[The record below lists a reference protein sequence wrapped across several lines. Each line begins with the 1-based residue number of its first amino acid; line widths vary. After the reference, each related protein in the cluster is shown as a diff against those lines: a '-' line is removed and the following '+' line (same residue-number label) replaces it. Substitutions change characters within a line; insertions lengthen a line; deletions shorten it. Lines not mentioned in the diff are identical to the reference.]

1 MQQLRKATRQ
11 KAKIRLGLSG
21 PSGSGKTASALLM
34 AYGLTGDWSK
44 IAVIDTENNSADL
57 YANHTIESD
66 GGKFVIGE
74 FQVLPF
80 EKPYSPERYIEA
92 LKDCESAGVE
102 VIIVDSI
109 SHEWNGSGGVM
120 EIVDNLKASSNS
132 KNAFTSGWSE
142 ATPRHNKFIEAMLS
156 SKCHI
161 IGCMR
166 SKVDYIL
173 ETVERNGKSIQ
184 VPKKVGM
191 APIQREGVDY
201 EFTIHF
207 DLNLNHYATAM
218 KDRSSLF
225 IAAPGFIPSVA
236 TGQMILEWCESG
248 VDTETAINKAIENL
262 SNCNVREDLK
272 DLYDMLPEFVR
283 NDKRYLDAA
292 TKRKTEIMNASKQ
305 PVAS

>member
-1 MQQLRKATRQ
+1 MTLRKATRQ

-21 PSGSGKTASALLM
+21 PAGSGKTASALLI
-34 AYGLTGDWSK
+34 AYGLTQDWNK
-44 IAVIDTENNSADL
+44 IALIDTENNSADL
-57 YANHTIESD
+57 YANHTLESD
-66 GGKFVIGE
+66 GRKFTIGE
-74 FQVLPF
+74 FQVLPL

-92 LKDCESAGVE
+92 IKECEVEGIE
-102 VIIVDSI
+102 VIIIDSI

-120 EIVDNLKASSNS
+120 ELVDTLKASSNS
-132 KNAFTSGWSE
+132 KNAFTNGWSE

-166 SKVDYIL
+166 SKVDYVL
-173 ETVERNGKSIQ
+173 ESIEKNGKIIQ

-218 KDRSSLF
+218 KDRSGLF
-225 IAAPGFIPSVA
+225 ASGGFVPSEK
-236 TGQMILEWCESG
+236 TGQNILQWCESG
-248 VDTETAINKAIENL
+248 LDVKAEVVTAIDKLAKCDSVEDLTLLKETLPIYVIENADFIKAAKERY
-262 SNCNVREDLK
+262 NQVKNLK
-272 DLYDMLPEFVR
+272 T
-283 NDKRYLDAA
+283 A
-292 TKRKTEIMNASKQ
+292 
-305 PVAS
+305 